1 MPTEIL
7 VKSATPIVIA
17 DLTDYSGDLGVRTH
31 QIDLTSIATVSARQS
46 DKIDLGAVRAAIF
59 AVKFAVQF
67 IVAPLSGAIVSVWW
81 APSSHATPATANPGG
96 VVGADG
102 AYSGTGGDSLADSIL
117 QCDLVGN
124 LICTS
129 DIQPAIQY
137 ETFMYSPPHRYGTIL
152 VYNETLQ
159 AFDTDAIEMG
169 VALTPIIDEAQ

>member
-1 MPTEIL
+1 MPTEALI
-7 VKSATPIVIA
+7 KSGTPIVVA
-17 DLTDYSGDLGVRTH
+17 DLTDYAGDLGARTD
-31 QIDLTSIATVSARQS
+31 QIDLTSIATLAARQS

-59 AVKFAVQF
+59 AVTIAIEFAV
-67 IVAPLSGAIVSVWW
+67 APGSGAIVSVWW
-81 APSSHATPATANPGG
+81 APSSHATAGLVNPGG
-96 VVGADG
+96 VVGVDG

-137 ETFMYSPPHRYGTIL
+137 ETFPYSPLHRYGTVL
-152 VYNETLQ
+152 VWNQTLQ
-159 AFDTDAIEMG
+159 AFDSDAIKMG